1 MASLV
6 EETAAVLRG
15 EPERVGEG
23 HARVDRG
30 ALARQVADWT
40 AEDRA
45 ALIEAISSDAGARRW
60 LRADLLPRLSAAEA
74 SELAILSLDW
84 PDDFAINRRDRSTM
98 AVVRHLSLE
107 ELRSRTVWL
116 AGTNVASA
124 LWRRLAYED
133 EGRIGDL
140 ALRVMRAGDPVARE
154 TTLHLVLLDPYQP
167 AHFQGEERLNLLS
180 LALDDTEDEVRG
192 LAADIL
198 ADEAPERLW
207 PNLAR
212 WQLDP
217 SERVRMAAWDAA
229 FARDPARATADAAAL
244 ASDETAP
251 LDARRSALIA
261 VGTTL
266 NTAEVAPLLAAM
278 VMHPEQALAEDAANL
293 LWAQHRTPIV
303 AEAAA
308 HSPHPAVRAIG
319 ERLLHPDIGSPAAGG
334 SRPGAPADQADVC
347 DQMLRRLRDEPNQS

>member
-1 MASLV
+1 MESLV
-6 EETAAVLRG
+6 DETATLLRG
-15 EPERVGEG
+15 QPEREAKG
-23 HARVDRG
+23 HAGVDRG
-30 ALARQVADWT
+30 ALARQVTNWT

-45 ALIEAISSDAGARRW
+45 ALIEAVISDAGARRW
-60 LRADLLPRLSAAEA
+60 LRAELLPRLRPTEAAD
-74 SELAILSLDW
+74 LARRSLAW
-84 PDDFAINRRDRSTM
+84 PDDFAIDRRDRSTV
-98 AVVRHLSLE
+98 AVVRHLSLD
-107 ELRSRTVWL
+107 ELRDRVSWL

-133 EGRIGDL
+133 EARIADL

-154 TTLHLVLLDPYQP
+154 TTLHLLLLDPYQP
-167 AHFQGEERLNLLS
+167 VRFEGQERLNLLA
-180 LALDDTEDEVRG
+180 LALEDAEAEVRG
-192 LAADIL
+192 LAADVL

-212 WQLDP
+212 WQRDP

-229 FARDPARATADAAAL
+229 FARDPALAGADAAAL
-244 ASDETAP
+244 AGDEAAP

-266 NTAEVAPLLAAM
+266 TTAEVAPLLAAM
-278 VMHPEQALAEDAANL
+278 VMHPEQTLAEDAANL
-293 LWAQHRTPIV
+293 LWAHHRTPMV

-308 HSPHPAVRAIG
+308 HSPHPTVRAIG

-334 SRPGAPADQADVC
+334 SRPGAPADRPDIY
-347 DQMLRRLRDEPNQS
+347 DQMLRRLRDETEEG